1 MAGTEYN
8 AVVMQKLDVASG
20 LMILRITTKNWQ
32 LPAFKA
38 GQYTVLGLLGSA
50 ERAAITDPEE
60 TPSDPN
66 KLIRRAYSVAS
77 SSVDNEYLEFFITL
91 VRSGA
96 LTPRLFALKPGDPLW
111 LSPKMVGMFTMDRV
125 PPNQNIVLIATG
137 TGLAPY
143 MSMLR
148 THLPEMQNAN
158 VAVIH
163 GARHSWDLGYRAEL
177 QTMKR
182 LCPYFT
188 YTPILSN
195 PQEEPVP
202 WKGHSGYINDFWT
215 SPELPAAL
223 GFQPTAADTHVFLC
237 GNPFMIEGMVAALTA
252 GGFMEQT
259 SKQPGNIHLERYW

>member
-1 MAGTEYN
+1 MAGVEYN
-8 AVVMQKLDVASG
+8 AVVTQKLDVASG
-20 LMILRITTKNWQ
+20 LMILRIAAKGWQ

-50 ERAAITDPEE
+50 PRAALTDPEDA
-60 TPSDPN
+60 PADPN

-77 SSVDNEYLEFFITL
+77 SSVENEYIEFFITL

-96 LTPRLFALKPGDPLW
+96 LTPRLFALKPGDPIW

-177 QTMKR
+177 ATMQR
-182 LCPYFT
+182 LVPRFAYL
-188 YTPILSN
+188 PIVSK
-195 PQEEPVP
+195 PEEEPFP
-202 WKGHSGYINDFWT
+202 WKGYTGFINDLWD
-215 SPELPAAL
+215 SPDIEKAI
-223 GFQPTAADTHVFLC
+223 GFKPTPEHTHVFLC
-237 GNPFMIEGMVAALTA
+237 GNPLMIEAMLKTL
-252 GGFMEQT
+252 GGQGWTEQT
-259 SKQPGNIHLERYW
+259 PQTPGNIHLEKFW